1 MKLRSISLVGAMLL
15 LAPIISARQGLVAVK
30 PDKPM
35 ETSPGLERLADFLK
49 DRTLSID
56 EAVRLAL
63 ITNHTLALASANLFI
78 AQGKTSEAQAALNPT
93 LGSALDV
100 IRLND
105 AVANKTLLVD
115 DPQNFN
121 KPIGAEIVNQNVQQK
136 LFSVTAQLPVDISG
150 TIHAATAQ
158 ARFQEMAYM
167 QDVDRARNQIVA
179 DVKSAFFDVL
189 RAQALQR
196 VAEEDLK
203 NTEDRLKD
211 AQSKLEAR
219 VVTKFDVLRAQ
230 TDVAPAQQ
238 NVIVAKNTVRT
249 DLAVLNL
256 VMGIKVTTQLHVT
269 ELGAVMEPQAK
280 GPASIQ
286 SEESLGPEFDT
297 DLQEAMG
304 HRPEIMEA
312 TAYIEAAK
320 KGITLA
326 RRSVLPSFN
335 LSWSYLYAPNAGGT
349 TPLIHTWEAQA
360 MFSVPIFDGGVA
372 SARRREAQ
380 GGLADA
386 EILKRQAIDQ
396 VTLEAEQAYLALN
409 EARQR
414 IDVANQSL
422 NEANEAFGL
431 AKVRYMAGVSAHAGI
446 SPLLELSDAQSAL
459 TLAESNQV
467 NALYDYNS
475 ASARLDRALGR
486 YAKQPGKP

>member
-1 MKLRSISLVGAMLL
+1 MNSRSFGLVGTLLLTTSLAAAQQSLVAF
-15 LAPIISARQGLVAVK
+15 K
-30 PDKPM
+30 PEKPV
-35 ETSPGLERLADFLK
+35 ETSPGLEQLAGFLK
-49 DRTLSID
+49 ARTLTIG

-63 ITNHTLALASANLFI
+63 ITNHALALASANLFI
-78 AQGKTSEAQAALNPT
+78 AQGKSSEAQAVLNPT

-105 AVANKTLLVD
+105 SVQNKTLLVD

-121 KPIGAEIVNQNVQQK
+121 KPIGAEIVNQNIQQK

-150 TIHAATAQ
+150 TLHAATDQ
-158 ARFQEMAYM
+158 AKFQELAYR
-167 QDVDRARNQIVA
+167 QDVDRTRNQIVA
-179 DVKSAFFDVL
+179 DVKAAFFDVL

-196 VAEEDLK
+196 VAGETLK
-203 NTEDRLKD
+203 NTQDRLKD

-230 TDVAPAQQ
+230 TDVAAAQQ
-238 NVIVAKNTVRT
+238 NVIIARNTVRT
-249 DLAVLNL
+249 DLAILNL
-256 VMGIKVTTQLHVT
+256 VMGIKVSTALQVT
-269 ELGAVMEPQAK
+269 ELGAITTPR
-280 GPASIQ
+280 SIGLATLQ
-286 SEESLGPEFDT
+286 SEDSLGPEFDK
-297 DLQEAMG
+297 DFKEAMDQ
-304 HRPEIMEA
+304 RPEIKEA

-320 KGITLA
+320 KGITIA
-326 RRSVLPSFN
+326 RRSVLPSFS

-372 SARRREAQ
+372 RARRREAQ

-386 EILKRQAIDQ
+386 EILKRQAVDQ

-414 IDVANQSL
+414 IDVAKQSL
-422 NEANEAFGL
+422 NEATEAFGL

-475 ASARLDRALGR
+475 ANARLDRALGR
-486 YAKQPGKP
+486 YAKQPGTP